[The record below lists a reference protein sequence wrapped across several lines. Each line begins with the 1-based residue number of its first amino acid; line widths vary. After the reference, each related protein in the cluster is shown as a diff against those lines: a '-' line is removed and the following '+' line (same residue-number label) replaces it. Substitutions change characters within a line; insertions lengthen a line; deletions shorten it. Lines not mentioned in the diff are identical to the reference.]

1 VTGEATAAA
10 VRGYLAALNRH
21 DADAIAA
28 CVSEDFFNEHTS
40 RLGTS
45 VRGRAAYRERL
56 NGFLAGFVDLHYEIE
71 DLIVD
76 ADRAAAAYRMTFVA
90 TGDDGQPRPI
100 EIRGVF
106 RFEVR
111 DGLIAHR
118 VDYWDG
124 VEYRRQVEAD
134 PA

>member
-1 VTGEATAAA
+1 
-10 VRGYLAALNRH
+10 
-21 DADAIAA
+21 
-28 CVSEDFFNEHTS
+28 
-40 RLGTS
+40 
-45 VRGRAAYRERL
+45 
-56 NGFLAGFVDLHYEIE
+56 
-71 DLIVD
+71 
-76 ADRAAAAYRMTFVA
+76 MTFVA